1 MSGTLTVI
9 HSPMVIKSFVKVRG
23 ITPLLFLPNPPIMKT
38 TTTTFHPTELTEEI
52 YEEILKDYKESGLEQ
67 YDEMFLILFGGI

>member
-1 MSGTLTVI
+1 MKLFQNFLMS
-9 HSPMVIKSFVKVRG
+9 SSMVIKSFAKVRG
-23 ITPLLFLPNPPIMKT
+23 ITPLLFLPNPPIM

>member
-1 MSGTLTVI
+1 
-9 HSPMVIKSFVKVRG
+9 
-23 ITPLLFLPNPPIMKT
+23 MKT

-52 YEEILKDYKESGLEQ
+52 YEEILKEYKESGLEQ